1 MRILVLDVGG
11 TKVKISVGGAD
22 PLIRIPSGPKLTPG
36 RMVADVMR
44 AIAGQVYDA
53 VAMGYP
59 GPVVDGRP
67 TREPKN
73 LAKGW
78 VRFDYQKAFGVPV
91 RIMNDA
97 AMQALGSYRGGR
109 MLFLGLGT
117 GLGSALVAD
126 SIVFPLELAHLPY
139 RKGRSYEDYVG
150 LRGLERM
157 GHSRWEKHVGHVVR
171 ILKQALQVDYVML
184 GGGQARK
191 LDEIPAGA
199 QLGDN
204 TLAIQGGIR
213 LWADPKRGDLKGPA
227 LVAVQGG
234 RGPKAR
240 REVAARRRG

>member
-11 TKVKISVGGAD
+11 TKIKISLGGAD
-22 PLIRIPSGPKLTPG
+22 PPIRIPSGPKLTPS

-44 AIAGQVYDA
+44 AIAGRVYD
-53 VAMGYP
+53 VVSMGYP

-67 TREPKN
+67 AREPKN
-73 LAKGW
+73 LAAGW

-126 SIVFPLELAHLPY
+126 GLVFPLELAHLPY
-139 RKGRSYEDYVG
+139 RKGRTYEDYVG
-150 LRGLERM
+150 LRALERM
-157 GHSRWEKHVGHVVR
+157 GHGKWEKHVGNVVK
-171 ILKQALQVDYVML
+171 ILKHALQVDYVML
-184 GGGQARK
+184 GGGQAKK
-191 LDEIPAGA
+191 LREIPTGA

-213 LWADPKRGDLKGPA
+213 LWAEPRKPA
-227 LVAVQGG
+227 LVSLHGG
-234 RGPKAR
+234 QSSKVR
-240 REVAARRRG
+240 RALVARRRT